1 MKAPLT
7 FKQKAGG
14 AVLAA
19 SATLVGTVTK
29 WEGAEYESYY
39 DTGGV
44 LTVCNGH
51 TGPGI
56 IPGKVYTK
64 AECDQLLVQDLSHH
78 GQGLL
83 KCTNVPLNQNQ
94 YDALVSFTYNMGVG
108 AACSSRALRLINQGS
123 YAQGCK
129 ALAHGPPGFRSKWCK
144 TRQCQ
149 SYRQNDADP
158 VNSYDNGKFYRGLQ
172 NRRVDE
178 RDLCLKPMPLPEP
191 AEVATS

>member
-1 MKAPLT
+1 MKKPLT

-19 SATLVGTVTK
+19 SATLVGTVAM
-29 WEGAEYESYY
+29 WEGTEYVPYR

-44 LTVCNGH
+44 LTVCQGY

-56 IPGKVYTK
+56 VPGKVYTK
-64 AECDQLLVQDLSHH
+64 AECDQLLIQELSHH

-108 AACSSRALRLINQGS
+108 AACSSRALRLVNQGN
-123 YAQGCK
+123 YEQGCR
-129 ALAHGPPGFRSKWCK
+129 AIAHGPSGFRSKWCK

-149 SYRQNDADP
+149 SYRQNNADP
-158 VNSYDNGKFYRGLQ
+158 VNSYDNGVFYRGLQ
-172 NRRVDE
+172 NRRAAE
-178 RDLCLKPMPLPEP
+178 RDLCLKPMPLPQP